1 MANGLSRSLRPSAL
15 ASTSAR
21 STVHPSALTRL
32 IIQRAAAR
40 PPAAQCT
47 YAGVFVGLV
56 TAATKLSINFGIRR
70 LHVERQMHVV
80 HACRLDRRAL
90 FLNERAFLGGQAKV
104 DHRLEPHVLDL
115 SDRFGLRRPSARD
128 RRFELGECRDAGDVF
143 LDDLR
148 GGHARDS
155 QHDDRLPS
163 EQNKKRGFMG
173 RIICRDA
180 LRTRQRPRGSR
191 ERYGVAYEMGFL
203 CRLKS
208 IRAWLGADRQDSQ
221 EFAPLRET
229 LDALDHL
236 EPDRARYLAAFAYLL
251 GRVAHA
257 DQHVSTEE
265 TLAMEVL
272 VQEHGQVSRDQAM
285 VVVQLAKAS
294 NLLFGGTAN
303 FLVARELSTLATYE
317 QKLALMRCLFA
328 VSATDEAI
336 STAEEGEIHRIAKE
350 LRIDHPDLV
359 ALRVAHQ
366 RHLPGISRK

>member
-1 MANGLSRSLRPSAL
+1 MP
-15 ASTSAR
+15 
-21 STVHPSALTRL
+21 
-32 IIQRAAAR
+32 
-40 PPAAQCT
+40 
-47 YAGVFVGLV
+47 
-56 TAATKLSINFGIRR
+56 
-70 LHVERQMHVV
+70 
-80 HACRLDRRAL
+80 
-90 FLNERAFLGGQAKV
+90 
-104 DHRLEPHVLDL
+104 
-115 SDRFGLRRPSARD
+115 
-128 RRFELGECRDAGDVF
+128 
-143 LDDLR
+143 
-148 GGHARDS
+148 
-155 QHDDRLPS
+155 
-163 EQNKKRGFMG
+163 
-173 RIICRDA
+173 
-180 LRTRQRPRGSR
+180 
-191 ERYGVAYEMGFL
+191 
-203 CRLKS
+203 LKS

-229 LDALDHL
+229 LEALDHL

-265 TLAMEVL
+265 TLAMEAL

-303 FLVARELSTLATYE
+303 FLVARELSALATYE

-366 RHLPGISRK
+366 RHLPGISRE